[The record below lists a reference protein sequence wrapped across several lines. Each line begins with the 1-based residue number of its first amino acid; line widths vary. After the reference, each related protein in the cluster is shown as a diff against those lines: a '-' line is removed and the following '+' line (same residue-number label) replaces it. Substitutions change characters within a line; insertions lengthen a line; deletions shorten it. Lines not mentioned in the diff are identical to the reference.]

1 MKCSRIIAVIGLGY
15 VGLPLAVAFSKHNKV
30 IGFDIDEIRIK
41 ELSRGVDKLNI
52 EKDQNLK
59 NKDLNFTS
67 DVAKLS
73 EADFYIVAVPTPI
86 NESREPD
93 LTSLLNASRL
103 IGRNLKNNDIVVY
116 ETTVYP
122 GLTEEECL
130 PLLEEESSLICGQ
143 DFFIGYSPE
152 RINPGD
158 EQHTLEN
165 TIKIVSAQDADT
177 LDIICEV
184 YSKIIKAELYKINN
198 IKVAEAAKVIENTQ
212 RDINIAL
219 MNELALIFNR
229 MDIDTH
235 DVLAA
240 AATKWNFVNYT
251 PGLVGGHCI
260 GVDPYYL
267 THKSLRL
274 GYSPRVILSGRSVN
288 DSMGFYIARCV
299 VKELVKRKEIN
310 HSTNVVILG
319 FSFKENIS
327 DIRNTRVI
335 DIVEELEAYDINVQV
350 NDPHVNKSDVFD
362 EYNLTLTEIE
372 QLDPADAVIFAV
384 AHDEFLKDSWQLIK
398 TLTKQN
404 AFVFDVKSVL
414 PRDEKLENIELFRL

>member
-1 MKCSRIIAVIGLGY
+1 MANNRTIAVIGLGY
-15 VGLPLAVAFSKHNKV
+15 VGLPLAVAFSKYNNV
-30 IGFDIDEIRIK
+30 IGFDIDEVRIE
-41 ELSRGVDKLNI
+41 ELSRGVDRLKI
-52 EKDQNLK
+52 GKEGNLK
-59 NKDLNFTS
+59 NTNLNFTS
-67 DVAKLS
+67 NIEKLS
-73 EADFYIVAVPTPI
+73 AANFYIVAVPTPI

-93 LTSLLNASRL
+93 LTALLSASRL
-103 IGRNLKNNDIVVY
+103 IGGNLKENDIVVY

-130 PLLEEESSLICGQ
+130 PLLEQESSLICGR

-165 TIKIVSAQDADT
+165 TIKIVAAQDVDT
-177 LDIICEV
+177 LNVICEV
-184 YSKIIKAELYKINN
+184 YSKIIKAELYKVNN

-219 MNELALIFNR
+219 MNELSLIFNR

-240 AATKWNFVNYT
+240 AATKWNFVNYS

-288 DSMGFYIARCV
+288 DAMGFYVARCV
-299 VKELVKRKEIN
+299 VKELVKRKEI
-310 HSTNVVILG
+310 SQLTNVIILG

-335 DIVEELEAYDINVQV
+335 DIVNELESYDINVQV
-350 NDPHVNKSDVFD
+350 YDPLVNKTDVFD
-362 EYNLTLTEIE
+362 EYNLALTDID
-372 QLDPADAVIFAV
+372 QLDPADAVILAV
-384 AHDEFLKDSWQLIK
+384 AHDEFLEDSWHLIN

-414 PRDEKLENIELFRL
+414 PRDKKPENIELFRL